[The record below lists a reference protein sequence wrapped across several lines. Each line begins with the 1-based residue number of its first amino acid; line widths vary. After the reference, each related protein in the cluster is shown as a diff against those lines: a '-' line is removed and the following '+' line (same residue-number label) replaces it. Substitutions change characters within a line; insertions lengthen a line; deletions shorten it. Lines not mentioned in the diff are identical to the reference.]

1 MKVLV
6 VCIPLAG
13 HLNPLKPLVGAFVDA
28 GDDVL
33 VASGPDVRPEVVA
46 AGAEFA
52 PAGHGFGWW
61 FERLSARTRA
71 MPGDGLAPDR
81 ILSYFLPRVFGEAA
95 LDDMVDGALGAA
107 TEFSPDLVVFDT
119 FALAGPLVAD
129 IVGVPSLNIP
139 ITLPLARTELELID
153 DAVCPMWRAFGRRS
167 PGLAGVYCG
176 LTADIWPAGLDVRDV
191 DDGRRLAL
199 RPCPVPTGPRRPS
212 DEPTVYVTLGTLYGG
227 ATDVFVEVLRGLASE
242 PVRVVVTVGADRDPA
257 SLHGIAA
264 NARVERY
271 LDHSELLPT
280 CSAVVHH
287 GGSGTMFGA
296 LAHGLPQVVIPQGAD
311 NYINADAV
319 AAAGLGVALG
329 PADLT
334 ADAVRDAVDRVL
346 HDSSFG
352 TAAAIVADEIAAMPS
367 HADVAASL
375 RTVIGRPTAKV

>member
-13 HLNPLKPLVGAFVDA
+13 HLNPLKPLISAFIDA
-28 GDDVL
+28 GDEVL
-33 VASGPDVRPEVVA
+33 VASGADIQREVTT

-61 FERLSARTRA
+61 FEQLGARTRA
-71 MPGDGLAPDR
+71 MPGDGLEPER
-81 ILSYFLPRVFGEAA
+81 ILSYFLPRVFGEVA
-95 LDDMVDGALGAA
+95 LEDMIDGALGAA
-107 TEFSPDLVVFDT
+107 TECRPDLVVFDM

-129 IVGVPSLNIP
+129 IVGAPSLNVP
-139 ITLPLARTELELID
+139 ITLPLARTELELMD

-167 PGLAGVYCG
+167 PGLAGIYRG
-176 LTADIWPAGLDVRDV
+176 LTADIWPAGVDVCDLDE
-191 DDGRRLAL
+191 GMRRAL
-199 RPCPVPTGPRRPS
+199 RPCPVPTGPCRPTA
-212 DEPTVYVTLGTLYGG
+212 EPTVYVTLGTLYGG
-227 ATDVFVEVLRGLASE
+227 ATDVFVEVLRGLANE
-242 PVRVVVTVGADRDPA
+242 PVRVIVTVGADQDPA
-257 SLHGIAA
+257 ALDGIAA

-271 LDHSELLPT
+271 VDHDALLPT

-296 LAHGLPQVVIPQGAD
+296 LAHGLPQVLIPQGAD

-319 AAAGLGVALG
+319 AAAGLGVALP

-334 ADAVRDAVDRVL
+334 ADAIRDAVDSML

-352 TAAAIVADEIAAMPS
+352 SAAGAVADQIAAMPS
-367 HADVAASL
+367 HREFAADL
-375 RTVIGRPTAKV
+375 RTLIGRPTASV

>member
-13 HLNPLKPLVGAFVDA
+13 HLNPLKPLIGAFVDA
-28 GDDVL
+28 GDEVL

-61 FERLSARTRA
+61 FERLGARTRA

-95 LDDMVDGALGAA
+95 LEDMVDGALGAA

-129 IVGVPSLNIP
+129 IVGAPSVNIP
-139 ITLPLARTELELID
+139 VTLPLARTELELLD

-167 PGLAGVYCG
+167 PGLAGIYRG
-176 LTADIWPAGLDVRDV
+176 LTADLWPAGLNVRDV
-191 DDGRRLAL
+191 DGGTRLAL
-199 RPCPVPTGPRRPS
+199 RPCPVPRGPRRS
-212 DEPTVYVTLGTLYGG
+212 TDEPTVYVTLGTLYGG
-227 ATDVFVEVLRGLASE
+227 STDVFREVLRGLASE
-242 PVRVVVTVGADRDPA
+242 PVRVVVTVGADQDPA
-257 SLHGIAA
+257 ALDGIAV

-271 LDHSELLPT
+271 LDHAELLPT

-296 LAHGLPQVVIPQGAD
+296 LANGIPQVVIPQGAD

-319 AAAGLGVALG
+319 ASAALGVALR

-334 ADAVRDAVDRVL
+334 AEAVRDAVDSVL
-346 HDSSFG
+346 HKPNFAT
-352 TAAAIVADEIAAMPS
+352 TAGVVADEIAAMPS
-367 HADVAASL
+367 HADFAASL
-375 RTVIGRPTAKV
+375 RTVIVPRTAKV

>member
-13 HLNPLKPLVGAFVDA
+13 HLNPLKPVIGAFVDA
-28 GDDVL
+28 GDNVL
-33 VASGPDVRPEVVA
+33 VATGPDVAREVVA

-52 PAGHGFGWW
+52 PAGHGFGHW
-61 FERLSARTRA
+61 FERLGARTRA
-71 MPGDGLAPDR
+71 MPGDGLGPER

-95 LDDMVDGALGAA
+95 LDDMVDGALAAA

-153 DAVCPMWRAFGRRS
+153 DAVCPMWRAFGRQS
-167 PGLAGVYCG
+167 PGLAGIYRG
-176 LTADIWPAGLDVRDV
+176 LTAGIWPAGLNVGDV
-191 DDGRRLAL
+191 DDGTRLAL
-199 RPCPVPTGPRRPS
+199 RPCPAPTGPPRPT

-227 ATDVFVEVLRGLASE
+227 ATNVFAEVLRGLASE
-242 PVRVVVTVGADRDPA
+242 PVRVVVTVGADQDPA
-257 SLHGIAA
+257 ALADIAA

-271 LDHSELLPT
+271 LDHDELLPT

-296 LAHGLPQVVIPQGAD
+296 LAHRLPQVVIPQGAD

-319 AAAGLGVALG
+319 AAAGLGVALH

-334 ADAVRDAVDRVL
+334 AAAIRDAVDRVL
-346 HDSSFG
+346 HNSSFG
-352 TAAAIVADEIAAMPS
+352 TAAGVVADEIAAMPS
-367 HADVAASL
+367 HADFAASL
-375 RTVIGRPTAKV
+375 RTVIGRPTEKV